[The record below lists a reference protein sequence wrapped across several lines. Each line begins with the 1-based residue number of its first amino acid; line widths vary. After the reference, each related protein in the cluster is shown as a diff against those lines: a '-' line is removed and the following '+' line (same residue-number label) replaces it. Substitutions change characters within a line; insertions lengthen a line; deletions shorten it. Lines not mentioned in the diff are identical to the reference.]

1 MLCVI
6 AIFLWIYQLE
16 PARNWNDTGRT
27 FRPQIELANFTTKKN
42 FCDVLWSF
50 AFHFDS
56 MIPLMVNQSCF
67 AYVHPCDLDS
77 KCNKNKVICF
87 WLFVRGKRMIC
98 NQKLHVRRDYQLD
111 DVHALRVLTRLY
123 FLTFSTNFPFAEVP
137 EHRPA
142 ISGIRIRYRVGDIF
156 RANCTS
162 RNSKPAANL
171 TWSINDHPVS
181 HFNHGY
187 MPACL
192 NTSVT
197 DTQSRPNF
205 IFIHQKILSGYSLG
219 QII

>member
-1 MLCVI
+1 M
-6 AIFLWIYQLE
+6 
-16 PARNWNDTGRT
+16 
-27 FRPQIELANFTTKKN
+27 
-42 FCDVLWSF
+42 FC
-50 AFHFDS
+50 A
-56 MIPLMVNQSCF
+56 
-67 AYVHPCDLDS
+67 
-77 KCNKNKVICF
+77 
-87 WLFVRGKRMIC
+87 
-98 NQKLHVRRDYQLD
+98 KLHVRRDYQLD

-187 MPACL
+187 IASLPQHICHRYAIKSKL
-192 NTSVT
+192 HIYSSENT
-197 DTQSRPNF
+197 F
-205 IFIHQKILSGYSLG
+205 G
-219 QII
+219 